1 MLEWLIDQFMVLV
14 GIALLALLVMAVLAP
29 LDSLG
34 WWAGWRMRSPEQQEA
49 PDPESVAVQPAE
61 AELYIVY
68 LSGIGKASGRWSFP
82 EEVDFVAKLKEAL
95 PGAVVVDNVF
105 PYGTTFRSLDEE
117 RFFNVLWRFVNETLL
132 RRPTATVGWLVN
144 IRNIFQVAV
153 SVDHRYGPFFNL
165 GAAETIIEALQAHG
179 YRVGSGRRVV
189 MIGYSGG
196 AQVSIGAATYLAQML
211 AAPIQVI
218 SIGGVMSAD
227 PGCRWVQ
234 HLHHLY
240 GADDAMDRI
249 GKIAFA
255 GRWPVMKQS
264 PWNQIMAE
272 QKITVVPM
280 GPMAHNGPLGYF
292 SSEPLP
298 AGRPRIE
305 QTVEVVCHAILEGQS
320 DAESPATGTSEA
332 SPTATSE
339 ASPTGTGPTANQ
351 DESCYWQ
358 RSTAQANSGN
368 LRAAERSP
376 TSRGGGQG

>member
-1 MLEWLIDQFMVLV
+1 MDWLIDNLMFLV
-14 GIALLALLVMAVLAP
+14 GIALVALLVMALLAP

-34 WWAGWRMRSPEQQEA
+34 WWAGWRTRKSEQQAA
-49 PDPESVAVQPAE
+49 PRRDPDAIQPAE
-61 AELYIVY
+61 AERYVVY

-82 EEVDFVAKLKEAL
+82 EEVDFIARLKKEL
-95 PGAVVVDNVF
+95 PGTVVIDDVF
-105 PYGTTFRSLDEE
+105 PYGTTFRGLEEE
-117 RFFNVLWRFVNETLL
+117 RFFNVLWGFVNNRLL

-153 SVDHRYGPFFNL
+153 SVDHRYGPFYNL
-165 GAAETIIEALQAHG
+165 GAAETVLEALQAHG
-179 YRVGSGRRVV
+179 YRVGSGCPVV

-218 SIGGVMSAD
+218 TIGGVMSAD
-227 PGCRWVQ
+227 PGCVWVQ
-234 HLHHLY
+234 HLHYLY

-264 PWNQIMAE
+264 PWNRMLGE
-272 QKITVVPM
+272 EKITFTPM

-298 AGRPRIE
+298 NGRPRVE
-305 QTVEVVCHAILEGQS
+305 ETVSVVRQAILREQ
-320 DAESPATGTSEA
+320 
-332 SPTATSE
+332 
-339 ASPTGTGPTANQ
+339 
-351 DESCYWQ
+351 
-358 RSTAQANSGN
+358 
-368 LRAAERSP
+368 
-376 TSRGGGQG
+376 

>member
-1 MLEWLIDQFMVLV
+1 MIEWLLDEIMVLF

-34 WWAGWRMRSPEQQEA
+34 WWAGWRKRTAEHDDA
-49 PDPESVAVQPAE
+49 PRPVSDADLPPE
-61 AELYIVY
+61 AERYVVY

-82 EEVDFVAKLKEAL
+82 EEVEFIAKLKEAL
-95 PGAVVVDNVF
+95 PGTVVVDDIF
-105 PYGTTFRSLDEE
+105 PYGTTFRGLEDE
-117 RFFNVLWRFVNETLL
+117 RFFNVLWSFVNQRLL

-153 SVDHRYGPFFNL
+153 SVDHRYGPYFNL
-165 GAAETIIEALQAHG
+165 GAAESIVEALQANG

-196 AQVSIGAATYLAQML
+196 AQVSIGAATYLAQLL

-227 PGCRWVQ
+227 PGCHWIE

-240 GADDAMDRI
+240 GADDVMDRV
-249 GKIAFA
+249 GATVFA

-264 PWNQIMAE
+264 PWNRIQAE
-272 QKITVVPM
+272 HKLTIVPM
-280 GPMAHNGPLGYF
+280 GPMAHNGSLGYF

-298 AGRPRIE
+298 DGRPRIE
-305 QTVEVVCHAILEGQS
+305 QTVDVVRGAILEGQP
-320 DAESPATGTSEA
+320 DVGTPATGLSEGGPAKADPTEA
-332 SPTATSE
+332 SPPDDQDGTCWWRRSSPQADSGSE
-339 ASPTGTGPTANQ
+339 GVADRTPTA
-351 DESCYWQ
+351 
-358 RSTAQANSGN
+358 
-368 LRAAERSP
+368 P
-376 TSRGGGQG
+376 GGAKG